1 MSKTVSIETTKK
13 IGFMTGLS
21 MLIGSVIGI
30 GIFLKNAGI
39 FSTNQFNPTGII
51 LTWVIG
57 SIIALATA
65 FSFSEIGSSVRSRAG
80 LGAWAEKLLGRKA
93 GYFIKVLFP
102 LFYMG
107 IMMVVLSIFAAES
120 LFVIFDT
127 DTSQPFGIVLL
138 VGFLLMFYF
147 LIFNLVSL
155 KLSGIFSSLTT
166 ILKFVPLLMIIIA
179 GIVIASMNGNGGL
192 IGTAPGSPVP
202 GAGEN
207 APVVG
212 EFNFGFVIASLPSV
226 LFAFD
231 SFANVGNLALDIK
244 NPKKNVPLVIVVGI
258 ILSAVFYILVTI
270 SQLFRSNGNGIDF
283 FNDPLFAEASIALTY
298 TIRFFILISVIGV
311 VNSFSASS
319 LRAFQ
324 SLISENL
331 FFASDSVR
339 KISSK
344 TPFIKKYELANG
356 FILEIIVIC
365 IWWTIIM
372 LPSVIVN
379 ADKGGT
385 DAFVD
390 GISNFPT
397 MFFFLVYGALIMG
410 ALWNRK
416 TNKVKVQKQK
426 FFLVIG
432 PIAIIGILIIFSY
445 LFFFWFLINPIM
457 LIDDHTANYGWGLFY
472 TNGFV
477 TTPWYSLILFF
488 LSLLT
493 FIFLPIINF
502 KLKKRS
508 DKKKGI
514 ITTFENS
521 YNPLIDEED
530 NEEENIQ
537 YNVEKNEYI

>member
-1 MSKTVSIETTKK
+1 
-13 IGFMTGLS
+13 
-21 MLIGSVIGI
+21 
-30 GIFLKNAGI
+30 
-39 FSTNQFNPTGII
+39 
-51 LTWVIG
+51 
-57 SIIALATA
+57 
-65 FSFSEIGSSVRSRAG
+65 
-80 LGAWAEKLLGRKA
+80 
-93 GYFIKVLFP
+93 
-102 LFYMG
+102 MG

-192 IGTAPGSPVP
+192 IGTSPGSPVP

-344 TPFIKKYELANG
+344 TPFIKKYELASG

-365 IWWTIIM
+365 I
-372 LPSVIVN
+372 
-379 ADKGGT
+379 
-385 DAFVD
+385 
-390 GISNFPT
+390 
-397 MFFFLVYGALIMG
+397 
-410 ALWNRK
+410 
-416 TNKVKVQKQK
+416 
-426 FFLVIG
+426 
-432 PIAIIGILIIFSY
+432 
-445 LFFFWFLINPIM
+445 
-457 LIDDHTANYGWGLFY
+457 
-472 TNGFV
+472 
-477 TTPWYSLILFF
+477 
-488 LSLLT
+488 
-493 FIFLPIINF
+493 
-502 KLKKRS
+502 
-508 DKKKGI
+508 
-514 ITTFENS
+514 
-521 YNPLIDEED
+521 
-530 NEEENIQ
+530 
-537 YNVEKNEYI
+537 